1 MKSFLVEY
9 LNKYLL
15 SNQSANK
22 NNWPKK
28 KKGKLLYIRIHFK
41 LLLNLVKHY
50 PLIMLIS
57 QSI

>member
-15 SNQSANK
+15 SNQSAKK

-41 LLLNLVKHY
+41 LLNLVKHY

-57 QSI
+57 QS

>member
-15 SNQSANK
+15 SNQSAHK

-28 KKGKLLYIRIHFK
+28 EKRKTFVH
-41 LLLNLVKHY
+41 
-50 PLIMLIS
+50 
-57 QSI
+57 

>member
-1 MKSFLVEY
+1 MKSFHVEY

-15 SNQSANK
+15 SNQSAKK

-41 LLLNLVKHY
+41 LLNLVKHY

-57 QSI
+57 QS